1 MAELYGYFEVRGKGH
16 FFLPSELIPH
26 YLEKGKKCPLPSYRL
41 VGTAP
46 NGRLL
51 GSALPSP
58 GYPTPLGSVP
68 QGDGRAAQGVGA
80 FRG

>member
-58 GYPTPLGSVP
+58 GYPAPLGSVL
-68 QGDGRAAQGVGA
+68 
-80 FRG
+80 